1 MSLRIFWTDAAVL
14 REECSYL
21 KNELYP
27 ISSID
32 SGDSA
37 DSLALSDIKFKQ
49 DHQIVIFQMISLI
62 IVLVFGFSLIAK
74 TNKFLVIAPIIVAL
88 IQIGELP
95 LKPVY
100 P

>member
-1 MSLRIFWTDAAVL
+1 MSLRIFWTDASVL
-14 REECSYL
+14 REECLYL

-27 ISSID
+27 TD
-32 SGDSA
+32 SGDSI